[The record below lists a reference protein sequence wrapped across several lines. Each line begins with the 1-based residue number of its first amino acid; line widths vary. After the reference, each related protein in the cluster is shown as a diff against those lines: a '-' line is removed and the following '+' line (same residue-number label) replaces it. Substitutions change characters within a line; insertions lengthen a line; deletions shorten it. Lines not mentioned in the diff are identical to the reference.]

1 MSKKRSGGLP
11 RPEPRRF
18 EIRLTRAAER
28 GLAGLDTAV
37 LRRSTRPSS
46 VWPSLRIHRVRK
58 KLQGTGDFYRIR
70 IGDYRVIYQVE
81 DEHLVVLVV
90 NVGHR
95 RDIYRDR

>member
-1 MSKKRSGGLP
+1 MSKKRNGRLP
-11 RPEPRRF
+11 RPERRRF

-28 GLAGLDTAV
+28 GLTALDKATLQRVDTAIRGLAV
-37 LRRSTRPSS
+37 APHPPGS
-46 VWPSLRIHRVRK
+46 K
-58 KLQGTGDFYRIR
+58 KLQGTDDLYRIR
-70 IGDYRVIYQVE
+70 VAAYRVIYQVE